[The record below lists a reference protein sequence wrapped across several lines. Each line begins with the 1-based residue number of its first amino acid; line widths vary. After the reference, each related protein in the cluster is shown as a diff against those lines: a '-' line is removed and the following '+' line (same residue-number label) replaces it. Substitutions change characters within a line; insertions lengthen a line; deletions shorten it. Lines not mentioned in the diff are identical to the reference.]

1 MLCMTVYKFNLIEL
15 LPPGFAVEYLEEMWW
30 IRVGECKLS
39 VYMEESEEAPVWI
52 YDRELCRG
60 SGQSGRADASF
71 GGDGRAGEA

>member
-1 MLCMTVYKFNLIEL
+1 M
-15 LPPGFAVEYLEEMWW
+15 EEMWW

-71 GGDGRAGEA
+71 GGDCRAGEA